1 MSYLQS
7 LLFFFVSFSSS
18 VAGVIC
24 GIDGG
29 VIIKPVLDLFG
40 WLSVAAI
47 SFLSGCTVLSMSCYS
62 VGRSLLSGEKSVDLR
77 TGTPMALGT
86 AAGGVLGKVLF
97 SLTKAQFANQNAI
110 GAVQAVC
117 LLLVT
122 LGTLVYT
129 LRKDRIHPR
138 QVSGLTA
145 CLAVGLVLG
154 YLFGMDTKT
163 AAANSLYIILFSQIT
178 NFLSTLLS
186 GSVPSFEPL
195 TLALMVAAGAFWAAQ
210 LDAC

>member
-1 MSYLQS
+1 MTSGYWAPPQ
-7 LLFFFVSFSSS
+7 
-18 VAGVIC
+18 
-24 GIDGG
+24 
-29 VIIKPVLDLFG
+29 
-40 WLSVAAI
+40 AACW
-47 SFLSGCTVLSMSCYS
+47 GN
-62 VGRSLLSGEKSVDLR
+62 
-77 TGTPMALGT
+77 
-86 AAGGVLGKVLF
+86 VLF
-97 SLTKAQFANQNAI
+97 SLTKAQFANQNAV

-138 QVSGLTA
+138 QVSGLTV
-145 CLAVGLVLG
+145 CLAVGLVLGVISSFLGIGGGPINLMVLG

-186 GSVPSFEPL
+186 SSVPSFEPL
-195 TLALMVAAGAFWAAQ
+195 TLALMVAGGILGGTAGRALNRR
-210 LDAC
+210 LDNRAVDKLFIALMVVIICISAYNTWQYARL